1 MKISIVT
8 VCYNSEKTIKDTF
21 DSIRNQNYHNIEYIV
36 IDGQSNDD
44 TINIIKENSDI
55 ISKIIIESDNGIYD
69 AMNKGIQ
76 HSTGEV
82 IGILNSDDIYKDTET
97 IKLLA
102 TEFQDK
108 TVDIVY
114 GNIQYVSQDL
124 SSIVR
129 KWQSSNF
136 VKGSFKKGWHPAHPA
151 FFVRRKVYENI
162 GEYDL
167 KFDVSAD
174 FDLMFR
180 AMEIFN
186 FKSKFIN
193 RVITNMRIGG
203 TSNKSLKNVI
213 RGNKQ
218 ILQSFKKNQIP
229 LNPIVFVIRRLL
241 PKLIQFFH

>member
-1 MKISIVT
+1 MKISIIT

-21 DSIRNQNYHNIEYIV
+21 DSIRNQNYDNIEYIV

-82 IGILNSDDIYKDTET
+82 IGILNSDDIYKDTEI

-136 VKGSFKKGWHPAHPA
+136 IKGSFKNGWHPAHPA

-193 RVITNMRIGG
+193 RIITNMRIGG
-203 TSNKSLKNVI
+203 KSNKSLKNII

-218 ILQSFKKNQIP
+218 ILHSFKKNKIP
-229 LNPIVFVIRRLL
+229 LNPIVFVIRRLF